1 MKHFT
6 TSIILCFLCF
16 SLYCQS
22 QDTFK
27 CYNANELRRIATRL
41 IEKKQCDSILSVA
54 NEEITTLYDVIYVKD
69 IIIYNTDSITKLQ
82 ADRIKELETNYQKLS
97 NTNNSLNNKQK
108 WLLTGLLASL
118 LTNIALILTK

>member
-1 MKHFT
+1 
-6 TSIILCFLCF
+6 
-16 SLYCQS
+16 
-22 QDTFK
+22 
-27 CYNANELRRIATRL
+27 L